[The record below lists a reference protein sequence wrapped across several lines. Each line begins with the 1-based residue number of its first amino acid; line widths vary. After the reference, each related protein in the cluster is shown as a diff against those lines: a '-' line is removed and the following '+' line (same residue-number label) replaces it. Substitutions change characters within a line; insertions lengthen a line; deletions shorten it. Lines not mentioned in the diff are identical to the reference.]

1 MSSEWHS
8 DAKQYGVL
16 GSFTTPEDLLAATQ
30 KASDA
35 GYRKM
40 EAYSPIPIDGLT
52 EALKYDDSRL
62 GWITFGGGLT
72 GLLTGIGLE
81 IWSSTQAYAHN
92 VGGKPLISWP
102 MFFPVMYEC
111 TILFAAFG
119 ATFGMIALCGL
130 PKPHQPIFN
139 AESFARASQDR
150 FVLCIEAD
158 DAIFDMKT
166 TTEFLKSLG
175 AEDVEEVMTSEG
187 Y

>member
-1 MSSEWHS
+1 MSSEFHS
-8 DAKQYGVL
+8 DSKAYGVV
-16 GSFTTPEDLLAATQ
+16 GSFVTPEALLAATQ

-40 EAYSPIPIDGLT
+40 EAYSPIPIEGLVD
-52 EALKYDDSRL
+52 ALKFDDNRL
-62 GWITFGGGLT
+62 GWIVFGGGVA
-72 GLLTGIGLE
+72 GILTGIALQV
-81 IWSSTQAYAHN
+81 WTSTQAYAHN

-102 MFFPVMYEC
+102 MFFPVLYEC

-150 FVLCIEAD
+150 FVLCIEAE
-158 DAIFDMKT
+158 DALYEEKAVTQFLEDAGADSIESVM
-166 TTEFLKSLG
+166 TTE
-175 AEDVEEVMTSEG
+175 G

>member
-1 MSSEWHS
+1 MSSPFHN
-8 DAKQYGVL
+8 DARPYGVV
-16 GSFTTPEDLLAATQ
+16 GSFTTPEALLAATQ
-30 KASDA
+30 KASDS

-40 EAYSPIPIDGLT
+40 EAYSPIPIEGLV
-52 EALKYDDSRL
+52 EALKFEDNRL
-62 GWITFGGGLT
+62 GWLVFGGGVT
-72 GLLTGIGLE
+72 GAAAGAGLE
-81 IWSSTQAYAHN
+81 VWSSTLAYAHN

-102 MFFPVMYEC
+102 MFFPVLYEC

-119 ATFGMIALCGL
+119 ATFGMIALSGL

-158 DAIFDMKT
+158 DAKYDEATVTAFLKEQGAESVESVM
-166 TTEFLKSLG
+166 TTE
-175 AEDVEEVMTSEG
+175 G